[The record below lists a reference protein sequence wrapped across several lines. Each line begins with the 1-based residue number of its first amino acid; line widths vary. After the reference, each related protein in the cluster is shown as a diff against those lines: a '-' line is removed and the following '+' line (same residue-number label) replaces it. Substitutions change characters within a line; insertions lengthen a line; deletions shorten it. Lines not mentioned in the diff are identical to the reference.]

1 MLQFSVLYAARLC
14 VWNKTR
20 ATCFFII
27 VRWKQKGNRPSA
39 IVRNVM
45 RAQHLEI
52 SLFQFRERAGTQLR
66 NVNRQ
71 PVRYTE
77 LLKCCTSTFKRP
89 VLELLIFLCMLFT
102 LCFIN
107 QTIHNFFFFILCVCS
122 GSRFV
127 TYWILYLF
135 LYDIQFPHLP
145 HQVGLMEWTQME
157 LKSYFAFACLLKL
170 MFSISYPNNNNNAII
185 SDGVLFVNC
194 FWISFVISL

>member
-1 MLQFSVLYAARLC
+1 
-14 VWNKTR
+14 
-20 ATCFFII
+20 
-27 VRWKQKGNRPSA
+27 
-39 IVRNVM
+39 M

-89 VLELLIFLCMLFT
+89 VLELLIFFVYVLFT

-107 QTIHNFFFFILCVCS
+107 QTIHNFFFYIVRVFRFQVCYILDFI
-122 GSRFV
+122 F
-127 TYWILYLF
+127 I

-170 MFSISYPNNNNNAII
+170 MFSISYPNNNNNNAII

>member
-107 QTIHNFFFFILCVCS
+107 QTIHNFFFYIVRVFRFQVCYILDFI
-122 GSRFV
+122 FIFIW
-127 TYWILYLF
+127 Y
-135 LYDIQFPHLP
+135 
-145 HQVGLMEWTQME
+145 
-157 LKSYFAFACLLKL
+157 
-170 MFSISYPNNNNNAII
+170 SISSPPSSSRPNGMDTNGAKKLLCFCVSSQAHVFYII
-185 SDGVLFVNC
+185 S
-194 FWISFVISL
+194 